1 MFDKIKSWLLG
12 IGGAI
17 IGFLA
22 LLAGAR
28 KKKIEKLKKENAVKD
43 STIKGNAIA
52 QDMEQEH
59 NEKLLQKSKES
70 AETIEEV
77 RKNEKSYNDII
88 DAWNNP
94 S

>member
-1 MFDKIKSWLLG
+1 MFERIKSWLLG
-12 IGGAI
+12 IGGLI

-43 STIKGNAIA
+43 STIKENAIA
-52 QDMEQEH
+52 QDMEQEY
-59 NEKLLQKSKES
+59 NEKLLQKTKES

-77 RKNEKSYNDII
+77 RRNEKSYNDII
-88 DAWNNP
+88 DSWNNP